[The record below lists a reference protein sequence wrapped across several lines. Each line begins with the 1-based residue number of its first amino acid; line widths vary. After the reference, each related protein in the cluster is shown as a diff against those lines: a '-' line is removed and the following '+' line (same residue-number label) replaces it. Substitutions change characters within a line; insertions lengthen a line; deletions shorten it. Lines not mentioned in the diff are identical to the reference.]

1 VFAVNDTAW
10 NEVQEDVLR
19 EVGNIGA
26 GHAATALSSLLQEEV
41 RISVTCARIC
51 SFDEISDVVGGPETV
66 IAAVFLRMTGD
77 VQGNMLLLLTLHS
90 ARQLVRRLLQ
100 SDREIEDFSEL
111 ELSALGEVGNIL
123 AGAYLNAIGRLTSLT
138 VMQSVPAVAV
148 DMAGAVLDI
157 GILMAGETSDAA
169 LLIDT
174 RISQGPSEVEGHF
187 FLLPDPQSLPILL
200 AALGCSHG

>member
-1 VFAVNDTAW
+1 VFAVNDAAW

-51 SFDEISDVVGGPETV
+51 SFDEISEVVGGPETV

-90 ARQLVRRLLQ
+90 ARQLLRRLFQ
-100 SDREIEDFSEL
+100 SEREIEDFSEL
-111 ELSALGEVGNIL
+111 EISALGEVGNIL

-138 VMQSVPAVAV
+138 VAQSVPAVAV
-148 DMAGAVLDI
+148 DMAGAILDI

-174 RISQGPSEVEGHF
+174 RIAQGPSEVEGHF

-200 AALGCSHG
+200 TALGCSHG

>member
-1 VFAVNDTAW
+1 VFAVNDAVW

-51 SFDEISDVVGGPETV
+51 SFDEISEVVGGAETV

-90 ARQLVRRLLQ
+90 ARQLLRRLFQ

-123 AGAYLNAIGRLTSLT
+123 AGAYLNAIGRLTSLN
-138 VMQSVPAVAV
+138 VAQSVPAVAV
-148 DMAGAVLDI
+148 DMAGAILDI

-174 RISQGPSEVEGHF
+174 RIAQGSSEVEGHF